1 MIDNQIDLMTQ
12 AEVAKALRISQ
23 RQLQRLEQLGD
34 GPPKTR
40 LGDRRIAYPRAGLIA
55 WLNERTST

>member
-40 LGDRRIAYPRAGLIA
+40 LGDRRVAYPRAGLIA

>member
-1 MIDNQIDLMTQ
+1 MIDSQIDLMTQ

-40 LGDRRIAYPRAGLIA
+40 LGDRRVAYPRAGLIA